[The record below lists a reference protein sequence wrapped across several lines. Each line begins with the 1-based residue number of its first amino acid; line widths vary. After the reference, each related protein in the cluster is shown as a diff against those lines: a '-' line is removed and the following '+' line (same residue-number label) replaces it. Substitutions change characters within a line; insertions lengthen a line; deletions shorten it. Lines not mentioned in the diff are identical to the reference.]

1 MRKKKNV
8 VITGALGQD
17 GIILSKLLIKKKYNI
32 YGVVKKLN
40 KKKIKGVNY
49 STVNI
54 LDYRRFSNYIKKV
67 KPHALLHL
75 GTENPN
81 YLELK
86 KKKDFYKKNLKTTKN
101 LIDYFSK
108 YFPNKKLILIG
119 SSQMYGPSSKKV
131 NLNSEFNPGNSY
143 ARFRVESYNYMVKRK
158 KIDNSKMVTAILF
171 NHDSSFRKKKFLIPR
186 LVKLIKLKNFNKLD
200 EIYETNISG
209 DFSHAEDIC
218 YGLYKLMISKYS
230 PDKLIFSSNK
240 RTYIN
245 DIIYL
250 LLKKNKIKY
259 NFINK
264 VKSNSSTPI
273 GDNKFTSRLL
283 NWSHKKNIFVAAK
296 ELNLKF

>member
-1 MRKKKNV
+1 MKKKKNV

-200 EIYETNISG
+200 KIYETNISG

-259 NFINK
+259 NFTNK

-283 NWSHKKNIFVAAK
+283 NWSHKQNIFVAAK

>member
-1 MRKKKNV
+1 MKKKKNV

-259 NFINK
+259 NFTNK

>member
-1 MRKKKNV
+1 MKKKKNV

-49 STVNI
+49 SIVNI

-86 KKKDFYKKNLKTTKN
+86 KKKDFYKKNLKTTKK

-108 YFPNKKLILIG
+108 YLPNKKLILIG
-119 SSQMYGPSSKKV
+119 SSQMYDPSSKKV

-158 KIDNSKMVTAILF
+158 KINNSKMVTAILF

-259 NFINK
+259 NFTNK

-283 NWSHKKNIFVAAK
+283 NWSHKQNIFVAAK

>member
-1 MRKKKNV
+1 MKKKKNV

-32 YGVVKKLN
+32 YGVVKKLY

-200 EIYETNISG
+200 KIYETNISG

-259 NFINK
+259 NFTNK
-264 VKSNSSTPI
+264 IKSNSSTPI
-273 GDNKFTSRLL
+273 GDNKFTNRLL

>member
-1 MRKKKNV
+1 M
-8 VITGALGQD
+8 
-17 GIILSKLLIKKKYNI
+17 SKLLIKKKYNI

-49 STVNI
+49 STVSI

-143 ARFRVESYNYMVKRK
+143 ARFRVKSYNYMVKRK
-158 KIDNSKMVTAILF
+158 KIDNSKMITAILF

-200 EIYETNISG
+200 EIYKTNISG

-259 NFINK
+259 NFTNK

-283 NWSHKKNIFVAAK
+283 NWSHKQNIFVAAK

>member
-1 MRKKKNV
+1 MKKKKNV

-86 KKKDFYKKNLKTTKN
+86 KKKDFYKKNLKTTKK

-108 YFPNKKLILIG
+108 YLPNKKLILIG

-186 LVKLIKLKNFNKLD
+186 LVKLIKLKNFNKLN

-259 NFINK
+259 NFTNK

>member
-1 MRKKKNV
+1 MEKKKNV

-119 SSQMYGPSSKKV
+119 SSQMYGPLSKKV
-131 NLNSEFNPGNSY
+131 NLNSEFNPQNSY

-186 LVKLIKLKNFNKLD
+186 LVKLIKLKNFKKLD

-259 NFINK
+259 NFTNK

>member
-1 MRKKKNV
+1 MKKKKNV

-67 KPHALLHL
+67 KPHALLNL

-81 YLELK
+81 YMELK

-119 SSQMYGPSSKKV
+119 SSQMFGPSSKKV

-143 ARFRVESYNYMVKRK
+143 ARFRVESYNYMVKKK
-158 KIDNSKMVTAILF
+158 KINNSKMVTAILF

-259 NFINK
+259 NFTNK

>member
-1 MRKKKNV
+1 MEKKKNV

-186 LVKLIKLKNFNKLD
+186 LVKLIKLKNFNKLA

-259 NFINK
+259 NFTNK

>member
-1 MRKKKNV
+1 MKKKKNV

-67 KPHALLHL
+67 KPYALLHL

-131 NLNSEFNPGNSY
+131 NLNSEFKAGNSY

-200 EIYETNISG
+200 KIYETNISG

-259 NFINK
+259 NFTNK

>member
-1 MRKKKNV
+1 MKKKKNV

-119 SSQMYGPSSKKV
+119 TSQMYGPSSKKV

-259 NFINK
+259 NFTNK

-283 NWSHKKNIFVAAK
+283 NWSRKKNIFVAAK

>member
-1 MRKKKNV
+1 MKKNKNV

-186 LVKLIKLKNFNKLD
+186 LIKLIKLKNFNKLD
-200 EIYETNISG
+200 KIYETNISG

-259 NFINK
+259 NFTNK

>member
-1 MRKKKNV
+1 MKKKKNV

-119 SSQMYGPSSKKV
+119 SSQMYDPSSKKV

-158 KIDNSKMVTAILF
+158 KIDNSKMITAILF

-186 LVKLIKLKNFNKLD
+186 LIKLIKLKNFNKLD
-200 EIYETNISG
+200 EIYETNVSA

-259 NFINK
+259 NFTNK
-264 VKSNSSTPI
+264 VKNNSSTPI

>member
-1 MRKKKNV
+1 MEKKKNV

-131 NLNSEFNPGNSY
+131 NLNSEFNPKNSY

-218 YGLYKLMISKYS
+218 YGLYKLTISKYS

-259 NFINK
+259 NFTNK

>member
-1 MRKKKNV
+1 M
-8 VITGALGQD
+8 GQD

-86 KKKDFYKKNLKTTKN
+86 KKKEFYKKNLKTTKN

-131 NLNSEFNPGNSY
+131 NLNSEFNSGNSY

-186 LVKLIKLKNFNKLD
+186 LVKLIKLKNFNKLE

-259 NFINK
+259 NFTNK
-264 VKSNSSTPI
+264 VKNNSSTPI

>member
-1 MRKKKNV
+1 MKKKKNV

-49 STVNI
+49 SIVNI

-186 LVKLIKLKNFNKLD
+186 LIKLIKLKNFNKLD
-200 EIYETNISG
+200 KIYETNISG

-259 NFINK
+259 NFTNK

-273 GDNKFTSRLL
+273 GDNKFTNRLL

>member
-1 MRKKKNV
+1 MEKKKNV

-259 NFINK
+259 NFTNK

>member
-1 MRKKKNV
+1 MKKKKNV
-8 VITGALGQD
+8 IITGALGQD

-259 NFINK
+259 NFTNK
-264 VKSNSSTPI
+264 IKSNSSTPI

-283 NWSHKKNIFVAAK
+283 NWSHKQNIFVAAK

>member
-1 MRKKKNV
+1 MKKKNV

-186 LVKLIKLKNFNKLD
+186 LVKLIKLKNFNKLN

-259 NFINK
+259 NFTNK

>member
-1 MRKKKNV
+1 M
-8 VITGALGQD
+8 GQD

-32 YGVVKKLN
+32 YGVIKKFN

-67 KPHALLHL
+67 KPHALIHL

-119 SSQMYGPSSKKV
+119 SSQMYGLSSKKV
-131 NLNSEFNPGNSY
+131 NLNSEFNPQNSY

-200 EIYETNISG
+200 KIYETNISG
-209 DFSHAEDIC
+209 DFSHAEAIC
-218 YGLYKLMISKYS
+218 YGLYKLMISKHS

-259 NFINK
+259 NFTNK
-264 VKSNSSTPI
+264 VKSNSSTPV

>member
-1 MRKKKNV
+1 MKKKKNV

-32 YGVVKKLN
+32 FGVVKKLN

-86 KKKDFYKKNLKTTKN
+86 KKKDFYKKNLKTTKK

-108 YFPNKKLILIG
+108 YLPNKKLILIG

-186 LVKLIKLKNFNKLD
+186 LVKLIKLKNFNKLA

-259 NFINK
+259 NFTNK

-283 NWSHKKNIFVAAK
+283 NWSRKKNIFVAAK

>member
-1 MRKKKNV
+1 MKKKKNV
-8 VITGALGQD
+8 IITGALGQD

-54 LDYRRFSNYIKKV
+54 LDYKRFSNYIKKV

-259 NFINK
+259 NFTNK

>member
-1 MRKKKNV
+1 MKKKKNV

-40 KKKIKGVNY
+40 KKKIKGDNN
-49 STVNI
+49 SIVNI

-119 SSQMYGPSSKKV
+119 SSQMYGPLSKKV
-131 NLNSEFNPGNSY
+131 NLNSEFNPKNSY

-259 NFINK
+259 NFTNK
-264 VKSNSSTPI
+264 VKSNSSTPV

>member
-1 MRKKKNV
+1 MKKKKNV
-8 VITGALGQD
+8 VIKGALGQD
-17 GIILSKLLIKKKYNI
+17 GIKWSKMIIKKKYNI

-81 YLELK
+81 NKEIK
-86 KKKDFYKKNLKTTKN
+86 KKKDFYKKNLKTTKK

-186 LVKLIKLKNFNKLD
+186 LVKLIKLKNFKKLD

-259 NFINK
+259 NFTNK

>member
-1 MRKKKNV
+1 MKKKKNV

-158 KIDNSKMVTAILF
+158 KINNSKMVTAILF

-259 NFINK
+259 NFTNK

>member
-1 MRKKKNV
+1 MKKKNV

-49 STVNI
+49 SIVNI

-131 NLNSEFNPGNSY
+131 NLNSEFNSGNSY

-200 EIYETNISG
+200 KIYETNISG

-259 NFINK
+259 NFTNK

>member
-1 MRKKKNV
+1 MKKKKNV

-200 EIYETNISG
+200 KIYEANISG

-259 NFINK
+259 NFTNK

-283 NWSHKKNIFVAAK
+283 NWSRKKNIFVAAK

>member
-1 MRKKKNV
+1 M
-8 VITGALGQD
+8 
-17 GIILSKLLIKKKYNI
+17 SKLLIKKKYNI

-186 LVKLIKLKNFNKLD
+186 LIKLIKLKNFNKLD
-200 EIYETNISG
+200 KIYETNISG

-259 NFINK
+259 NFTNK

-283 NWSHKKNIFVAAK
+283 NWSHKQNIFVAAK

>member
-1 MRKKKNV
+1 MKKKKNV
-8 VITGALGQD
+8 IITGALGQD

-131 NLNSEFNPGNSY
+131 NLNSEFNPKNSY

-218 YGLYKLMISKYS
+218 YGLYKLTISKYS

-259 NFINK
+259 NFTNK

>member
-1 MRKKKNV
+1 
-8 VITGALGQD
+8 
-17 GIILSKLLIKKKYNI
+17 
-32 YGVVKKLN
+32 
-40 KKKIKGVNY
+40 
-49 STVNI
+49 
-54 LDYRRFSNYIKKV
+54 
-67 KPHALLHL
+67 
-75 GTENPN
+75 
-81 YLELK
+81 LELK

-131 NLNSEFNPGNSY
+131 NLNSEFNSGNSY

-186 LVKLIKLKNFNKLD
+186 LVKLIKLKNFNKLE

-259 NFINK
+259 NFTNK
-264 VKSNSSTPI
+264 VKNNSSTPI

>member
-1 MRKKKNV
+1 MKKKKNV

-32 YGVVKKLN
+32 YGVVKKLY

-86 KKKDFYKKNLKTTKN
+86 KKKDFYKKNLKTTKK

-259 NFINK
+259 NFTNK

-283 NWSHKKNIFVAAK
+283 NWSHKQNIFVAAK

>member
-1 MRKKKNV
+1 M
-8 VITGALGQD
+8 
-17 GIILSKLLIKKKYNI
+17 SKLLIKKKYNI

-259 NFINK
+259 NFTNK

-283 NWSHKKNIFVAAK
+283 NWSHKQNIFVAAK

>member
-1 MRKKKNV
+1 MKKKKNV
-8 VITGALGQD
+8 IITGALGQD

-200 EIYETNISG
+200 KIYETNISG

-259 NFINK
+259 NFTNK

-283 NWSHKKNIFVAAK
+283 NWSHKQNIFVAAK

>member
-32 YGVVKKLN
+32 YGVVKKLY

-259 NFINK
+259 NFTNK

>member
-1 MRKKKNV
+1 MKKKKNV

-49 STVNI
+49 STTSI

-86 KKKDFYKKNLKTTKN
+86 KKKDFYKKNLKATKN

-186 LVKLIKLKNFNKLD
+186 LVKLIKLKNFKKLD

-259 NFINK
+259 NFTNK

>member
-1 MRKKKNV
+1 MKKKKNV

-40 KKKIKGVNY
+40 KKKIKGINY

-86 KKKDFYKKNLKTTKN
+86 KKKDFYKKNLKTTKK

-108 YFPNKKLILIG
+108 YLPNKKLILIG

-283 NWSHKKNIFVAAK
+283 NWSHKQNIFVAAK

>member
-1 MRKKKNV
+1 MKKKKNV

-67 KPHALLHL
+67 KPHALIHL

-86 KKKDFYKKNLKTTKN
+86 KKKDFYKKNLKATKN

-264 VKSNSSTPI
+264 VKSNSATPI

-283 NWSHKKNIFVAAK
+283 NWSHKKNISVAAK

>member
-1 MRKKKNV
+1 MKKKKNV

-259 NFINK
+259 NFTNK
-264 VKSNSSTPI
+264 IKSNSSTPI

>member
-1 MRKKKNV
+1 MKKKKNV

-54 LDYRRFSNYIKKV
+54 LDQRRFSNYLKKV

-259 NFINK
+259 NFTNK